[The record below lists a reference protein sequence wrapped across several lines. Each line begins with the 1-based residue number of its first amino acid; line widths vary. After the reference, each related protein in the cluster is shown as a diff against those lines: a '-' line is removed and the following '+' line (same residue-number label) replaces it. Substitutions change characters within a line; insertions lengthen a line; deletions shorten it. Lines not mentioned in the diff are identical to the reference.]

1 MAARSNTLLSL
12 MYDGLSDPKTF
23 QQNFNINI
31 ACHEWNEARQLVILP
46 VLLQDKAKHF
56 NDSNTKTYQNPLNV
70 NAVEIIAKPVALL
83 LQELVDACSQQKEVM
98 LYQFYE

>member
-46 VLLQDKAKHF
+46 VLLQDKA
-56 NDSNTKTYQNPLNV
+56 
-70 NAVEIIAKPVALL
+70 
-83 LQELVDACSQQKEVM
+83 
-98 LYQFYE
+98 